1 MPPKIAIEKKT
12 FEGMDTDSKLNVL
25 FDYTQDIYCKV
36 GNLENRKKTDKA
48 LSLFGGIMGGV
59 LAVFGKWMFWK

>member
-1 MPPKIAIEKKT
+1 MLPKMPIEKET
-12 FEGMDTDSKLNVL
+12 FEGMDTNSKLGVL
-25 FDYTQDIYCKV
+25 FDYTQQIYCK
-36 GNLENRKKTDKA
+36 LEKLEGRKKTDKA